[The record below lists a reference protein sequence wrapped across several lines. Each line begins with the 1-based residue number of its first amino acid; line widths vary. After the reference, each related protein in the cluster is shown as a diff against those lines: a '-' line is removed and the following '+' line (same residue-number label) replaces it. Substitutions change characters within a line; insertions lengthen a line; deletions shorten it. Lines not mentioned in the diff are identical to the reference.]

1 MFFLDYTSN
10 YMSACLRAMFDDI
23 LEHIKKSEDYADA
36 RQETMDNVL
45 RAIRKL
51 REFYKLKLNPHDVTS
66 GHFRV
71 WKDAQ
76 METVRGQIRNE
87 LST

>member
-10 YMSACLRAMFDDI
+10 YLSASLRAMFEDI
-23 LEHIKKSEDYADA
+23 LEHIEKSEDYAEV

-45 RAIRKL
+45 RAIGKL
-51 REFYKLKLNPHDVTS
+51 REFYKLKLNPQ
-66 GHFRV
+66 

-87 LST
+87 VSTLGL

>member
-10 YMSACLRAMFDDI
+10 YLSACLRAMFDDI
-23 LEHIKKSEDYADA
+23 LEHIEKSEDYAEA
-36 RQETMDNVL
+36 RQETMDKVI
-45 RAIRKL
+45 RAFQKL
-51 REFYKLKLNPHDVTS
+51 REFYKLKSNIP
-66 GHFRV
+66 

-87 LST
+87 VSTLGL